1 MSYAYEVWSR
11 GDESTGYQHTL
22 VNAHAQFDTLEE
34 VFKESSFYVSVRKD
48 GVADALLLNP
58 DDLADFRLA
67 LERAHAWKPE
77 KLEPV
82 DNNKKTAVALNK
94 PRISDVPPV
103 AMFAMGAAMSDGA
116 AKYGRYNWRD
126 DGATVSVFVD
136 AMARHLLDYWNGEDF
151 AHDSRV
157 HHLAHLMAGGAILLD
172 AALHGK
178 LNDDRGLHKPEGI
191 SRLESYWKLVKKDD

>member
-1 MSYAYEVWSR
+1 MSYTYEVHLR
-11 GDESTGYQHTL
+11 
-22 VNAHAQFDTLEE
+22 TLEGHIQSGWKDLKMDQLDA
-34 VFKESSFYVSVRKD
+34 VFLVKGAFVSVFRN
-48 GVADALLLNP
+48 GGFISNIYDANELSC
-58 DDLADFRLA
+58 FREG
-67 LERAHAWKPE
+67 LERAHAWKPT
-77 KLEPV
+77 PV

-136 AMARHLLDYWNGEDF
+136 AMTRHLLDYWNGEDF